1 MLRGMPGSSDRPRVN
16 AGAGTALK
24 TTDHAATA
32 MAAARRPTLLV
43 VDDEPSILH
52 IVGHL
57 AAAAG
62 FDFIPCP
69 GGRQAI
75 DRLQQGHIDMAVV
88 DLRMPE
94 IGGIEVLRAIR
105 SADPECQVVLM
116 SGDATIDSAV
126 EAVKLGAID
135 YLTKPF
141 DIGRLK
147 GLMRTVRDDFERRRK
162 LLAADGEIARNAEFC
177 GMIGRSAAMQELFSL
192 IRRLGPHVRTAL
204 ITGETGSGK
213 ELVARA
219 LYENGPRRALRF
231 VPINC
236 SAVVESLFESELF
249 GHVRGAFTGATDH
262 KTGLFELADSGTIF
276 LDEVGELPLGVQA
289 KLLRA
294 LENGEVQRVGSL
306 QTKRVDVHVL
316 AASNRDL
323 HAEVAAGRFR
333 SDLLYR
339 LNTVELR
346 VPALRER
353 REDIPYLTA
362 AFIRQT
368 TTRLS
373 RRVVGTTPGA
383 ERALATAGWPG
394 NVRELRNVI
403 ERACILADSEFI
415 SEQDLNLLERV
426 TPMAGQAGSGNPDD
440 GSLSTLERNHI
451 ADVLKQTNGN
461 KLLAAKILGLDRRA
475 LYRRLERYG
484 IGTVTRRS
492 R

>member
-1 MLRGMPGSSDRPRVN
+1 
-16 AGAGTALK
+16 
-24 TTDHAATA
+24 
-32 MAAARRPTLLV
+32 
-43 VDDEPSILH
+43 
-52 IVGHL
+52 
-57 AAAAG
+57 
-62 FDFIPCP
+62 
-69 GGRQAI
+69 
-75 DRLQQGHIDMAVV
+75 
-88 DLRMPE
+88 
-94 IGGIEVLRAIR
+94 
-105 SADPECQVVLM
+105 M

-162 LLAADGEIARNAEFC
+162 LLAADGEIARNAEISAK
-177 GMIGRSAAMQELFSL
+177 IGRSAAMQELFSL

-219 LYENGPRRALRF
+219 LYENGPRRTLRF

-249 GHVRGAFTGATDH
+249 GHVRGAFTGATDN
-262 KTGLFELADSGTIF
+262 KTGLFELADGGTIF

-306 QTKRVDVHVL
+306 QTRRVDVHVL

-373 RRVVGTTPGA
+373 RKVVGTTPGA
-383 ERALATAGWPG
+383 ERVLATAAWPG

-426 TPMAGQAGSGNPDD
+426 TPGAAPAGSGHADD

-484 IGTVTRRS
+484 IGTVTRRL

>member
-1 MLRGMPGSSDRPRVN
+1 VN
-16 AGAGTALK
+16 ARGGL
-24 TTDHAATA
+24 TTSAAEYDEPLSGVS
-32 MAAARRPTLLV
+32 RRPTLLV

-52 IVGHL
+52 VVGHL
-57 AAAAG
+57 ASGAG

-75 DRLQQGHIDMAVV
+75 DRLEHGHIDMAVV

-105 SADPECQVVLM
+105 AADPDCQVVLM

-147 GLMRTVRDDFERRRK
+147 GLMATVRDGFERRRK

-219 LYENGPRRALRF
+219 LYERGPRRTGRF

-249 GHVRGAFTGATDH
+249 GHVRGAFTGANEN
-262 KTGLFELADSGTIF
+262 KTGLFELADGGTIF

-306 QTKRVDVHVL
+306 QSKRVDVHVL
-316 AASNRDL
+316 AATNRDL
-323 HAEVAAGRFR
+323 HAEAAAGRFR

-339 LNTVELR
+339 LNIVELR

-368 TTRLS
+368 TARLS
-373 RRVVGTTPGA
+373 RRVIGTTPGA
-383 ERALATAGWPG
+383 ERALATASWPG
-394 NVRELRNVI
+394 NVRELRNAI
-403 ERACILADSEFI
+403 ERACILADADFI
-415 SEQDLNLLERV
+415 SEQELNLIEHV
-426 TPMAGQAGSGNPDD
+426 TPAATQAGTGEPDD
-440 GSLSTLERNHI
+440 GSLATLERKHI
-451 ADVLKQTNGN
+451 ADILKQTHGN

-475 LYRRLERYG
+475 LYRRLDRYR
-484 IGTVTRRS
+484 IGSVTRRS
-492 R
+492 KTPA

>member
-1 MLRGMPGSSDRPRVN
+1 
-16 AGAGTALK
+16 
-24 TTDHAATA
+24 
-32 MAAARRPTLLV
+32 
-43 VDDEPSILH
+43 
-52 IVGHL
+52 
-57 AAAAG
+57 
-62 FDFIPCP
+62 
-69 GGRQAI
+69 
-75 DRLQQGHIDMAVV
+75 
-88 DLRMPE
+88 
-94 IGGIEVLRAIR
+94 
-105 SADPECQVVLM
+105 
-116 SGDATIDSAV
+116 
-126 EAVKLGAID
+126 
-135 YLTKPF
+135 
-141 DIGRLK
+141 
-147 GLMRTVRDDFERRRK
+147 
-162 LLAADGEIARNAEFC
+162 
-177 GMIGRSAAMQELFSL
+177 MIGRSAAMQELFSL

-219 LYENGPRRALRF
+219 LYENGPRRANRF

-249 GHVRGAFTGATDH
+249 GHVRGAFTGATDN
-262 KTGLFELADSGTIF
+262 KTGLFELADGGTIF
-276 LDEVGELPLGVQA
+276 LDEVGELPLAVQA

-306 QTKRVDVHVL
+306 QAKRVDVHVL
-316 AASNRDL
+316 AATNRDL

-353 REDIPYLTA
+353 REDIPFLTA
-362 AFIRQT
+362 ALIRQT

-373 RRVVGTTPGA
+373 RKVVGTTPGA
-383 ERALATAGWPG
+383 ERALATTAWPG

-403 ERACILADSEFI
+403 ERACILADTEFI

-426 TPMAGQAGSGNPDD
+426 TPVAAQASSGNHDD
-440 GSLSTLERNHI
+440 GSLSSLERNHI
-451 ADVLKQTNGN
+451 AEVLKQTNGN

-484 IGTVTRRS
+484 IGTVTRRL

>member
-1 MLRGMPGSSDRPRVN
+1 
-16 AGAGTALK
+16 
-24 TTDHAATA
+24 
-32 MAAARRPTLLV
+32 
-43 VDDEPSILH
+43 
-52 IVGHL
+52 
-57 AAAAG
+57 
-62 FDFIPCP
+62 
-69 GGRQAI
+69 
-75 DRLQQGHIDMAVV
+75 
-88 DLRMPE
+88 
-94 IGGIEVLRAIR
+94 
-105 SADPECQVVLM
+105 
-116 SGDATIDSAV
+116 
-126 EAVKLGAID
+126 
-135 YLTKPF
+135 
-141 DIGRLK
+141 
-147 GLMRTVRDDFERRRK
+147 
-162 LLAADGEIARNAEFC
+162 
-177 GMIGRSAAMQELFSL
+177 MIGRSAAMQELFSL

-219 LYENGPRRALRF
+219 LYESGARRSNRF

-249 GHVRGAFTGATDH
+249 GHVRGAFTGANDN
-262 KTGLFELADSGTIF
+262 KAGLFELADGGTIF
-276 LDEVGELPLGVQA
+276 LDEVGELPLAVQA

-306 QTKRVDVHVL
+306 QTKQVDVHVL

-323 HAEVAAGRFR
+323 HAEATAGRFR

-339 LNTVELR
+339 LNIVELH
-346 VPALRER
+346 VPPLRER

-368 TTRLS
+368 TSRLS

-383 ERALATAGWPG
+383 ERALATASWPG

-403 ERACILADSEFI
+403 ERSCILADTEFI
-415 SEQDLNLLERV
+415 TEQELNLIERAA
-426 TPMAGQAGSGNPDD
+426 PMAVSPDTADADD

-451 ADVLKQTNGN
+451 VDVLKQTNGN
-461 KLLAAKILGLDRRA
+461 KLLAAKILGVDRRA

-492 R
+492 KRQH

>member
-1 MLRGMPGSSDRPRVN
+1 MLRGVHDPSDRPRVN
-16 AGAGTALK
+16 SGAGMATN
-24 TTDHAATA
+24 TTKHAAA
-32 MAAARRPTLLV
+32 AVAAARRPTLLV

-57 AAAAG
+57 AAGAG

-69 GGRQAI
+69 GGRHAI

-162 LLAADGEIARNAEFC
+162 LLAADGEIAKNAEFC
-177 GMIGRSAAMQELFSL
+177 GMIGRSAAMLELFSL

-219 LYENGPRRALRF
+219 LYDNGPRRANRF

-236 SAVVESLFESELF
+236 SAIVESLFESELF
-249 GHVRGAFTGATDH
+249 GHVRGAFTGATDN
-262 KTGLFELADSGTIF
+262 KTGLFELADGGAIF

-306 QTKRVDVHVL
+306 QTRRVDVHVL
-316 AASNRDL
+316 AATNRDL
-323 HAEVAAGRFR
+323 HAEVVAGRFR
-333 SDLLYR
+333 SDLWYR

-362 AFIRQT
+362 AFIRQIA
-368 TTRLS
+368 TRLS
-373 RRVVGTTPGA
+373 RKVVGTTPGA
-383 ERALATAGWPG
+383 ERALATAAWPG

-403 ERACILADSEFI
+403 ERACILADTEFI

-426 TPMAGQAGSGNPDD
+426 TPVAAQAGSGNPDD

-461 KLLAAKILGLDRRA
+461 KLLAARILGLDRRA

-484 IGTVTRRS
+484 IGTVTRRL

>member
-1 MLRGMPGSSDRPRVN
+1 
-16 AGAGTALK
+16 
-24 TTDHAATA
+24 
-32 MAAARRPTLLV
+32 
-43 VDDEPSILH
+43 
-52 IVGHL
+52 
-57 AAAAG
+57 
-62 FDFIPCP
+62 
-69 GGRQAI
+69 
-75 DRLQQGHIDMAVV
+75 MAVV

-105 SADPECQVVLM
+105 SADPECEVVLM

-162 LLAADGEIARNAEFC
+162 LLAADGEIAKNAEFC
-177 GMIGRSAAMQELFSL
+177 GMIGRSGAMQELFSL

-204 ITGETGSGK
+204 IAGETGSGK

-219 LYENGPRRALRF
+219 LYENGPRRASRF

-249 GHVRGAFTGATDH
+249 GHVRGAFTGATDN
-262 KTGLFELADSGTIF
+262 KTGLFELADGGTIF

-306 QTKRVDVHVL
+306 QTRRVDVHVL

-368 TTRLS
+368 ATRLS
-373 RRVVGTTPGA
+373 RKVVGTTPGA
-383 ERALATAGWPG
+383 ERALATAAWPG

-403 ERACILADSEFI
+403 ERACILADTDFI

-426 TPMAGQAGSGNPDD
+426 TPVAAQAGSGNCDD

-461 KLLAAKILGLDRRA
+461 KLLAARILGVDRRA

>member
-1 MLRGMPGSSDRPRVN
+1 
-16 AGAGTALK
+16 
-24 TTDHAATA
+24 
-32 MAAARRPTLLV
+32 
-43 VDDEPSILH
+43 
-52 IVGHL
+52 
-57 AAAAG
+57 
-62 FDFIPCP
+62 
-69 GGRQAI
+69 
-75 DRLQQGHIDMAVV
+75 MAVV

-147 GLMRTVRDDFERRRK
+147 GLMRTVHDDFERRRK
-162 LLAADGEIARNAEFC
+162 LLAADREIAENAEFC
-177 GMIGRSAAMQELFSL
+177 GMIGRSSAMQELFSL

-219 LYENGPRRALRF
+219 LYENGPRRGNRF

-249 GHVRGAFTGATDH
+249 GHVRGAFTGATDN
-262 KTGLFELADSGTIF
+262 KTGLFELADGGTIF

-294 LENGEVQRVGSL
+294 LENGEIQRVGSL
-306 QTKRVDVHVL
+306 QSKRVDVHVL
-316 AASNRDL
+316 AATNRDL

-362 AFIRQT
+362 ALIRHS

-373 RRVVGTTPGA
+373 RKVIGTTPGA
-383 ERALATAGWPG
+383 ERALATAAWPG

-403 ERACILADSEFI
+403 ERACILADTEFI
-415 SEQDLNLLERV
+415 TEQDLNLIERV
-426 TPMAGQAGSGNPDD
+426 APGPTQAGSGDRDD

-451 ADVLKQTNGN
+451 VDVLKQTNGN

-484 IGTVTRRS
+484 IGTVARRV

>member
-1 MLRGMPGSSDRPRVN
+1 MTVGSEVNTSVRSESARGP
-16 AGAGTALK
+16 
-24 TTDHAATA
+24 H
-32 MAAARRPTLLV
+32 ARRPTLLV
-43 VDDEPSILH
+43 VDDEASILH

-57 AAAAG
+57 AAGAG
-62 FDFIPCP
+62 FEIVTCP

-75 DRLQQGHIDMAVV
+75 DRLQQGHIDMAIV

-94 IGGIEVLRAIR
+94 IGGLEVLRAIR
-105 SADPECQVVLM
+105 SADPDCQVVLM

-141 DIGRLK
+141 DVGRLK
-147 GLMRTVRDDFERRRK
+147 SLMRTVRDEFERRRK
-162 LLAADGEIARNAEFC
+162 LLAADGEIAKNAEFC

-219 LYENGPRRALRF
+219 LYENGPRRSSRF

-249 GHVRGAFTGATDH
+249 GHVRGAFTGASES
-262 KTGLFELADSGTIF
+262 KAGLFELADRGTIF
-276 LDEVGELPLGVQA
+276 LDEVGELPMAVQA

-294 LENGEVQRVGSL
+294 LENGEVQCVGSL
-306 QTKRVDVHVL
+306 QVKRVDVHVL
-316 AASNRDL
+316 AATNRDL
-323 HAEVAAGRFR
+323 HAEAAAGRFR

-362 AFIRQT
+362 AFIRQAT
-368 TTRLS
+368 ARLP

-383 ERALATAGWPG
+383 ERALATALWPG
-394 NVRELRNVI
+394 NVRELRNVV
-403 ERACILADSEFI
+403 ERACILADTEFI
-415 SEQDLNLLERV
+415 TEQELNLVERSLPADV
-426 TPMAGQAGSGNPDD
+426 SAGAGDPDD
-440 GSLSTLERNHI
+440 ASLSTLERRHI
-451 ADVLKQTNGN
+451 EDVLKQTRGN
-461 KLLAAKILGLDRRA
+461 KLLAARILGLDRRA

-484 IGTVTRRS
+484 IGNVARR
-492 R
+492 

>member
-1 MLRGMPGSSDRPRVN
+1 VN
-16 AGAGTALK
+16 ARAGL
-24 TTDHAATA
+24 ATSA
-32 MAAARRPTLLV
+32 REQDDLLSGVSRRPTLLV
-43 VDDEPSILH
+43 VDDEASILH
-52 IVGHL
+52 VVGHL
-57 AAAAG
+57 ASGAG

-105 SADPECQVVLM
+105 AADPDCQVVLM

-141 DIGRLK
+141 DIGRLT
-147 GLMRTVRDDFERRRK
+147 GLMATVRDQFERRRK
-162 LLAADGEIARNAEFC
+162 LLAADDEIARNAEFS

-219 LYENGPRRALRF
+219 LYERGPRRTGRF

-249 GHVRGAFTGATDH
+249 GHVRGAFTGANDN
-262 KTGLFELADSGTIF
+262 KTGLFELADGGTIF

-306 QTKRVDVHVL
+306 QSKCVDVHVL
-316 AASNRDL
+316 AATNRDL
-323 HAEVAAGRFR
+323 HAEAAAGRFR

-339 LNTVELR
+339 LNIVELR

-368 TTRLS
+368 TARLS
-373 RRVVGTTPGA
+373 RRVIGTTPGA
-383 ERALATAGWPG
+383 ERALATPSWPG

-403 ERACILADSEFI
+403 ERACILADTEFI
-415 SEQDLNLLERV
+415 SEQELNLIERV
-426 TPMAGQAGSGNPDD
+426 IPAVTQAGAQEPDD
-440 GSLSTLERNHI
+440 GSLATLERNHI
-451 ADVLKQTNGN
+451 ADILKQTSGN

-475 LYRRLERYG
+475 LYRRLDRYR
-484 IGTVTRRS
+484 IGSVTRRS
-492 R
+492 KTQR

>member
-1 MLRGMPGSSDRPRVN
+1 MTRRADMATD
-16 AGAGTALK
+16 AGAQPSHRPA
-24 TTDHAATA
+24 H
-32 MAAARRPTLLV
+32 ARRPTLLV

-52 IVGHL
+52 IVGHI
-57 AAAAG
+57 AAAEG
-62 FDFIPCP
+62 FDILPCA

-94 IGGIEVLRAIR
+94 IGGLEVLRAIR
-105 SADPECQVVLM
+105 GADPDCQVVLM

-147 GLMRTVRDDFERRRK
+147 TLMRTVHDEFERRRK
-162 LLAADGEIARNAEFC
+162 VLLADGEVAKNAEFC
-177 GMIGRSAAMQELFSL
+177 GMIGRSAAMQDLFSL

-204 ITGETGSGK
+204 ISGDTGSGK

-219 LYENGPRRALRF
+219 LYECGPRKAARF
-231 VPINC
+231 IPINC

-249 GHVRGAFTGATDH
+249 GHVRGAFTGANEN
-262 KTGLFELADSGTIF
+262 KTGLFEAADGGTIF
-276 LDEVGELPLGVQA
+276 LDEIGELPLAVQA

-316 AASNRDL
+316 AATNRDL
-323 HAEVAAGRFR
+323 HTEAAAGRFR
-333 SDLLYR
+333 GDLLYR

-362 AFIRQT
+362 AFIRET
-368 TTRLS
+368 TARLA
-373 RRVVGTTPGA
+373 RRIVGTTPGA
-383 ERALATAGWPG
+383 ERALASASWPG

-403 ERACILADSEFI
+403 ERACILADTEFI
-415 SEQDLNLLERV
+415 SEQELNLIERRPSV
-426 TPMAGQAGSGNPDD
+426 PPVGTSTDLGDPGD
-440 GSLSTLERNHI
+440 GSLSTLERKHI
-451 ADVLKQTNGN
+451 LDVLKQTGGN
-461 KLLAAKILGLDRRA
+461 KLLAARVLGLDRRA
-475 LYRRLERYG
+475 LYRRLDRYG
-484 IGTVTRRS
+484 IGSVTRRS
-492 R
+492 KPIS

>member
-1 MLRGMPGSSDRPRVN
+1 
-16 AGAGTALK
+16 
-24 TTDHAATA
+24 
-32 MAAARRPTLLV
+32 
-43 VDDEPSILH
+43 
-52 IVGHL
+52 
-57 AAAAG
+57 
-62 FDFIPCP
+62 
-69 GGRQAI
+69 
-75 DRLQQGHIDMAVV
+75 
-88 DLRMPE
+88 
-94 IGGIEVLRAIR
+94 
-105 SADPECQVVLM
+105 VLM

-147 GLMRTVRDDFERRRK
+147 GLMRTVHDEFERRRK
-162 LLAADGEIARNAEFC
+162 LLAADGEIAKNAEFC

-219 LYENGPRRALRF
+219 LYESGPRRSNRF

-249 GHVRGAFTGATDH
+249 GHVRGAFTGANDN
-262 KTGLFELADSGTIF
+262 KTGLFELADGGTIF
-276 LDEVGELPLGVQA
+276 LDEVGELPLAVQA

-306 QTKRVDVHVL
+306 QAKRVDVHVL
-316 AASNRDL
+316 AATNRDL
-323 HAEVAAGRFR
+323 HAEAIAGRFR

-339 LNTVELR
+339 LNIVELP
-346 VPALRER
+346 VPPLRER

-368 TTRLS
+368 TARLS

-383 ERALATAGWPG
+383 ERALATASWLG

-403 ERACILADSEFI
+403 ERACILADTDFI
-415 SEQDLNLLERV
+415 SEQELNLIERA
-426 TPMAGQAGSGNPDD
+426 TPTVAHAGTGDPDD

-451 ADVLKQTNGN
+451 VEVLKQTHGN
-461 KLLAAKILGLDRRA
+461 KLMAAKILGLDRRA
-475 LYRRLERYG
+475 LYRRLDRYG
-484 IGTVTRRS
+484 IGTVARRS
-492 R
+492 KPSD